1 MAYSHL
7 LSLAKGMALMHNYV
21 SVYPSKF
28 HFEASSV
35 SKILCICTLLLHG

>member
-1 MAYSHL
+1 MAYSQL
-7 LSLAKGMALMHNYV
+7 LPLAKGTAFMHNYV
-21 SVYPSKF
+21 GGQPSKF